1 MTPAEECKKRQK
13 KENYQSMEQELFSS
27 SSSNNNNNNNAP
39 DKIQQRTYARRE
51 SQGDEGK
58 EEECARMCE
67 LPARPARLRHTAA
80 LFPRSPT
87 PFHVRHAPQ

>member
-27 SSSNNNNNNNAP
+27 SSSNNNNNSAP

-51 SQGDEGK
+51 RQGDEGK

-67 LPARPARLRHTAA
+67 LPALPARLRHTAA